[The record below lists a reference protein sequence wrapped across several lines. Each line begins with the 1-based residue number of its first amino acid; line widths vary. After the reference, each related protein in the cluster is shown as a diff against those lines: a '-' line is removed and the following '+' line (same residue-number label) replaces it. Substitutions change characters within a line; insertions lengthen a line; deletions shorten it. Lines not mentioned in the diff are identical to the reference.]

1 MSSSR
6 FHDLDRGF
14 GGLTRVDSVFLIGFF
29 FLVLPSTLSWFEN

>member
-1 MSSSR
+1 MGSSR

-29 FLVLPSTLSWFEN
+29 FFSFALQH